1 VVVIP
6 RLEAISPWAGR
17 CLVIS
22 SAFVH
27 ANYDFAIERS
37 RLHCQFLVGMGHLF
51 WWYCQLS
58 LILEVI
64 LPVREGVFNADLSLM
79 QATLRGIIIGF
90 GTPKT

>member
-1 VVVIP
+1 
-6 RLEAISPWAGR
+6 
-17 CLVIS
+17 
-22 SAFVH
+22 
-27 ANYDFAIERS
+27 
-37 RLHCQFLVGMGHLF
+37 MGHLF